1 MGGGLIQ
8 LVAYGAQDIYLTG
21 QPQITFWKSVYR
33 RHTNFAI
40 ESILLNPNDPPNL
53 DTRIVVPIT
62 RNADLLKRLWIQV
75 NPYLIYSNQDPEV
88 DLTTISN
95 DFCHSIFKQLE
106 FEIGGQIID
115 RIYSTWLSVWRDL
128 TEDNPY
134 GGAGGTKPNGS
145 RDLTQCTSGYNR
157 MAYTNA
163 GVAVSEGSTN
173 TNYASFNKANTECY
187 VPLPFW
193 FGKNPGLALP
203 LIALQYHDVNLNI
216 TFSTFTNFATV
227 LVQQNDYNNIF
238 KLSQSIKFYGD
249 YVYLD
254 TVERQQFVQNSHE
267 YLIEQLQKKTSQNQN
282 NIKLSFTNPVKEI
295 IITGQSNNPFQLK
308 DYSPENVSTTT
319 TPVNYVVPLVNYGLV
334 YSNTKTVSA
343 ITEESD
349 VVVSNLKYFN
359 KPYIYATKGVG
370 SPRPIVVSNN
380 KYMYSFAETSSE
392 LTDNISKTKVRLKL
406 VINGKDQFT
415 ARNLKYFTRKTIW
428 ESHTGVGSGNWG
440 NIAVIP
446 FALHP
451 EKYQPSGA
459 VNFGILS
466 DVRLIFENFDLSIN
480 EQLNPL
486 EIYAVSYN
494 ILRITAGMGG
504 VAFS

>member
-40 ESILLNPNDPPNL
+40 ESILLTPNDPPNL

-62 RNADLLKRLWIQV
+62 RNADLLKRIWIQV
-75 NPYLIYSNQDPEV
+75 DPYLIYPEPNADV
-88 DLTTISN
+88 DLTTIAN
-95 DFCHSIFKQLE
+95 DFCHCIFKQLE

-115 RIYSTWLSVWRDL
+115 RIYSTWLSIWRDL
-128 TEDNPY
+128 SQDNPY
-134 GGAGGTKPNGS
+134 GGTGGTLPDGS

-157 MAYTNA
+157 MAYTNSGLA
-163 GVAVSEGSTN
+163 LSVGT
-173 TNYASFNKANTECY
+173 TYASFNKANTECY

-193 FGKNPGLALP
+193 FCKNAGLALP
-203 LIALQYHDVNLNI
+203 LVALQYHDVNLNI

-227 LVQQNDYNNIF
+227 QVQQNNYNDVF
-238 KLSQSIKFYGD
+238 KMSRSVKFYGD
-249 YVYLD
+249 YIYLD
-254 TVERQQFVQNSHE
+254 TVERRQFVENPHE
-267 YLIEQLQKKTSQNQN
+267 YLIEQLQRKTSQNQN
-282 NIKLSFTNPVKEI
+282 NIQLKFINPVKELI
-295 IITGQSNNPFQLK
+295 IAGQPNNPYVLRN
-308 DYSPENVSTTT
+308 YSAENISTTLS
-319 TPVNYVVPLVNYGLV
+319 PVNYITTLTNYGYV
-334 YSNTKTVSA
+334 YSNTATVQA
-343 ITEESD
+343 ITGDPD
-349 VVVSNLKYFN
+349 VVVSNLEYFN
-359 KPYIYATKGVG
+359 KPYIYATKGYG

-380 KYMYSFAETSSE
+380 KYMYSFGDYNGE
-392 LTDNISKTKVRLKL
+392 LNDNISKTKVRVKL

-415 ARNLKYFTRKTIW
+415 SRNLKYFTRKTVW
-428 ESHTGVGSGNWG
+428 ESHTGIGSGNWG

-446 FALHP
+446 FSLRP
-451 EKYQPSGA
+451 EEYQPSGA
-459 VNFGILS
+459 VNFTVLT

-486 EIYAVSYN
+486 EIYALSYN
-494 ILRITAGMGG
+494 ILRITGGMGG